1 MKILKYKKNITLE
14 YLHTFLRNVNL
25 SNGIWLLFLAFKGF
39 SLFQIGMVETVFHL
53 TSLTMEVPTG
63 IIADL
68 YGRKFS
74 RTLGI
79 ISYFIYI
86 ALMILSSNFILIAL
100 AFFFCGL
107 SYTFESGSGEALVY
121 DSLIFLKKEDD
132 YMKVNGK
139 KEVLFQLGSSISLFV
154 GGYIAMVS
162 FNLTFEITA
171 LFYFLALMVILLMH
185 ETPLAKRKKHHSF
198 KDMMIEHYVKST
210 KVVFQSKRLL
220 YLIIIGAMMAAP
232 ITVLFMYLQN
242 YLNLL
247 GYSYFIIGVL
257 LGVHSLLAAFGG
269 ILAYKLEKKYQE
281 RKILIIVPLLMTV
294 SFWLILVDEIIFLPF
309 IFLGFLDSIFYV
321 VLTGYINKIIP
332 SETRA
337 TALSFSGLMF
347 SIIMIIIFPIIG
359 MIGDLYSL
367 KISFF
372 ILAIIMSIF
381 YFFLLNILRKNHLK
395 IN

>member
-1 MKILKYKKNITLE
+1 
-14 YLHTFLRNVNL
+14 
-25 SNGIWLLFLAFKGF
+25 
-39 SLFQIGMVETVFHL
+39 
-53 TSLTMEVPTG
+53 MEVPTG

-185 ETPLAKRKKHHSF
+185 ETPLAKSEKHHSF
-198 KDMMIEHYVKST
+198 KEMMIEHYVKST
-210 KVVFQSKRLL
+210 KVIFQSKRLL